1 MFYFVIEE
9 LAKRVL
15 PLPEKGRKTVTTRR
29 PPRKVPSYHL
39 TGAQSMKYIKEADA
53 RAKEKSTEAEKM
65 DKVKKEAVKNA
76 KAAER
81 KKIQQKKGHRK

>member
-1 MFYFVIEE
+1 
-9 LAKRVL
+9 
-15 PLPEKGRKTVTTRR
+15 
-29 PPRKVPSYHL
+29 
-39 TGAQSMKYIKEADA
+39 MKYIKEADA